1 MPLKVIGSGLG
12 RTGTLS
18 LKAALEHIGFGPC
31 HHMVE
36 VFMDPDSL
44 PLWIAAGEG
53 HPNWDAIFK
62 NFTAMVDY
70 PGCIFFR
77 QLAEHFPDAKVLH
90 STRDPDDWFDSTQ
103 ATIFSAASPA
113 INGEGPELMQR
124 FFNVLFRSRFG
135 EQVHDRQFMTD
146 YYRRHEEEVLTSI
159 PPERLL
165 VFRATDGWGPL
176 CNFLG
181 VPVPPEPYP
190 RTNTREAF
198 LGRRA
203 GVTEGEPLNP
213 EQIRAYLKMEAGL
226 S

>member
-36 VFMDPDSL
+36 VFLHPESVEW
-44 PLWIAAGEG
+44 WIAAGEG
-53 HPNWDAIFK
+53 KPDWDRIFK
-62 NFTAMVDY
+62 DFTSMVDF
-70 PGCIFFR
+70 PGAIFFR

-90 STRDPDDWFDSTQ
+90 STRDPDEWFDSTQ
-103 ATIFSAASPA
+103 ATIFSPGSPA
-113 INGEGPELMQR
+113 MSGEGPLSH
-124 FFNVLFRSRFG
+124 FFGVLFRRRFG
-135 EQVHDRQFMTD
+135 DKAHDRKFMTD
-146 YYRRHEEEVLTSI
+146 YFRQHEEEVLTSI

-165 VFRATDGWGPL
+165 VFRATDGWAPL

-181 VPVPPEPYP
+181 VPIPPEPYP

-198 LGRRA
+198 IGRNA
-203 GVTEGEPLNP
+203 QANDGEPMDP
-213 EQIRAYLKMEAGL
+213 ERIRAYLKMESGL
-226 S
+226 G

>member
-36 VFMDPDSL
+36 VFMDPDSI

-53 HPNWDAIFK
+53 HPDWDPIFK
-62 NFTAMVDY
+62 DFASVVDY

-77 QLAEHFPDAKVLH
+77 QLAEHYPDAKVLH

-103 ATIFSAASPA
+103 ATIFSPGSPA
-113 INGEGPELMQR
+113 INGEGPPPFQR
-124 FFNVLFRSRFG
+124 FFEVLFRSRFG
-135 EQVHDRQFMTD
+135 DKVNDRQFMTD
-146 YYRRHEEEVLTSI
+146 YFRRHEDEVLTGI
-159 PPERLL
+159 PADRLL
-165 VFRATDGWGPL
+165 VFRASDGWGPL

-181 VPVPPEPYP
+181 VPIPPEPYP
-190 RTNTREAF
+190 RTNTRDAF
-198 LGRRA
+198 VGRQA
-203 GVTEGEPLNP
+203 NANEGAPLNP
-213 EQIRAYLKMEAGL
+213 EQIRAYLKMESGL
-226 S
+226 G

>member
-1 MPLKVIGSGLG
+1 
-12 RTGTLS
+12 
-18 LKAALEHIGFGPC
+18 
-31 HHMVE
+31 
-36 VFMDPDSL
+36 
-44 PLWIAAGEG
+44 
-53 HPNWDAIFK
+53 
-62 NFTAMVDY
+62 
-70 PGCIFFR
+70 
-77 QLAEHFPDAKVLH
+77 
-90 STRDPDDWFDSTQ
+90 
-103 ATIFSAASPA
+103 
-113 INGEGPELMQR
+113 
-124 FFNVLFRSRFG
+124 
-135 EQVHDRQFMTD
+135 
-146 YYRRHEEEVLTSI
+146 LTSI

>member
-36 VFMDPDSL
+36 VFMEPESMNW
-44 PLWIAAGEG
+44 WIDAGEG
-53 HPNWDAIFK
+53 NPDWDKIFK
-62 NFTAMVDY
+62 NFTSMVDY

-77 QLAEHFPDAKVLH
+77 QLADHYPDAKVLH

-113 INGEGPELMQR
+113 IAGEGAELMQR
-124 FFNVLFRSRFG
+124 FFTVLFRNRFG
-135 EQVHDRQFMTD
+135 DKVNDRQFMTD
-146 YYRRHEEEVLTSI
+146 YYRRHEEDVLTSI

-176 CNFLG
+176 CDFLG

-203 GVTEGEPLNP
+203 GLTEGQPMDP

>member
-36 VFMDPDSL
+36 VFMDPASI
-44 PLWIAAGEG
+44 PLWVAAGEG
-53 HPNWDAIFK
+53 RPDWDAIFRD
-62 NFTAMVDY
+62 FAAVVDY

-77 QLAEHFPDAKVLH
+77 QLAAHYPDAKVLH
-90 STRDPDDWFDSTQ
+90 STRDADDWFDSTQ
-103 ATIFSAASPA
+103 ATIFSPGSPA
-113 INGEGPELMQR
+113 INGEGPPAMQR
-124 FFNVLFRSRFG
+124 FFDVLFRSRFG
-135 EQVHDRQFMTD
+135 DKVHDRQFMTD
-146 YYRRHEEEVLTSI
+146 YFRRHEEEVLTSI

-165 VFRATDGWGPL
+165 VFRATDGWAPL
-176 CNFLG
+176 CEFLG

-198 LGRRA
+198 VGRHA
-203 GVTEGEPLNP
+203 NANEGEPLNP
-213 EQIRAYLKMEAGL
+213 EQIRAYLKMESGL
-226 S
+226 G